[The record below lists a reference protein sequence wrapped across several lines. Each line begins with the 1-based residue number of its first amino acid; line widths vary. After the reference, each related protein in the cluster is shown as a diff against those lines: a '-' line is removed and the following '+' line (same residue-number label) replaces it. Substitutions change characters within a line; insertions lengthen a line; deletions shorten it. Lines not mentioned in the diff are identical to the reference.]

1 MDKMD
6 RHETARMLLE
16 AARRITVTKEIEPLI
31 RQVENVLA
39 VEVIQETTAEAI
51 EQILRDRWMDLYEG
65 AGKPKLPKPIESY
78 LPTIPTLDRIR
89 DTPNQT
95 TLEPLSMP
103 DYQARRREWQI
114 KRQRDG
120 VVTRG
125 WEKNERK

>member
-16 AARRITVTKEIEPLI
+16 AARRVTVTKEIPPLI
-31 RQVENVLA
+31 WQVENVLA
-39 VEVIQETTAEAI
+39 ADVIQETTAEAV

-65 AGKPKLPKPIESY
+65 AGKPKLANPIESY

-89 DTPNQT
+89 DTPKQT
-95 TLEPLSMP
+95 ALEPLGMP
-103 DYQARRREWQI
+103 DYQAQRREWQI
-114 KRQRDG
+114 RRQRAG
-120 VVTRG
+120 VVTTG

>member
-39 VEVIQETTAEAI
+39 VEIIQETTAEAI

-65 AGKPKLPKPIESY
+65 AGKPNLAKPIESY

-89 DTPNQT
+89 ATPNQT
-95 TLEPLSMP
+95 TLEPLGMP

>member
-1 MDKMD
+1 MD

-16 AARRITVTKEIEPLI
+16 AAKRITVTKEIEPLI

-51 EQILRDRWMDLYEG
+51 EQILRDRWMDLFEG

-89 DTPNQT
+89 DIPNQT
-95 TLEPLSMP
+95 TLEPLDMP
-103 DYQARRREWQI
+103 DYQAKRREWKI

>member
-1 MDKMD
+1 MD

-16 AARRITVTKEIEPLI
+16 AAKRITVTKEIEPLI

-89 DTPNQT
+89 DTPKQT
-95 TLEPLSMP
+95 TLEPLDMP
-103 DYQARRREWQI
+103 DYQAQRYEWQI
-114 KRQRDG
+114 KRQRAG
-120 VVTRG
+120 VVTTG

>member
-6 RHETARMLLE
+6 RHETARMLWG
-16 AARRITVTKEIEPLI
+16 ATRGITVKKEIGTLI
-31 RQVENVLA
+31 RQAGDVLA
-39 VEVIQETTAEAI
+39 VGGIKETTAEAI

-65 AGKPKLPKPIESY
+65 AGKPNLAKPIESY

-95 TLEPLSMP
+95 TLEPLGMP

>member
-65 AGKPKLPKPIESY
+65 AGKPELPRPIESY

-95 TLEPLSMP
+95 TLEPLDMP
-103 DYQARRREWQI
+103 DYQARRRAWHI

-120 VVTRG
+120 VITRG

>member
-1 MDKMD
+1 MDNMD

-16 AARRITVTKEIEPLI
+16 AARRVTVTKEIPPLI
-31 RQVENVLA
+31 WQVENVLA
-39 VEVIQETTAEAI
+39 ADVIQDTTAEAV

-65 AGKPKLPKPIESY
+65 AGKPKPPKPIESY

-95 TLEPLSMP
+95 TLEPLDMP
-103 DYQARRREWQI
+103 DYQAQRREWKI
-114 KRQRDG
+114 KRQRAG
-120 VVTRG
+120 VVTTG

>member
-16 AARRITVTKEIEPLI
+16 AAKRITVTKEIEPLI

-51 EQILRDRWMDLYEG
+51 EQILRDRWMDLYER
-65 AGKPKLPKPIESY
+65 AGKPTLPKPIESY

-95 TLEPLSMP
+95 TLEPLDMP
-103 DYQARRREWQI
+103 DYQAKRREWQI